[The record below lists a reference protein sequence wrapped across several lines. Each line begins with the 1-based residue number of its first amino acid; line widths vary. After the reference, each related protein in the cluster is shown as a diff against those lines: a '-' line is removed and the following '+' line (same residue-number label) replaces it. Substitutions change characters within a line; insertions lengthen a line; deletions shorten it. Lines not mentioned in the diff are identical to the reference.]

1 MTSQGNAATEA
12 TPGAIDAEVDGTV
25 VPTRVPRGFTIVG
38 VLGELFITAGVFVF
52 LFLGWQLWL
61 NDLIVGASQRDDAL
75 ELSQEFAPQTPAPTS
90 EPTAPGPQDYGD
102 PVVAAQPATAD
113 RFATIYVPRFGADFV
128 RTIAQGV
135 AQSPM
140 LANGVGH
147 YPDTQMPGE
156 VGNFAVAGHRTT
168 HGAPFNQISELQ
180 VGDAIY
186 VQTADGWYTYRFR
199 SLEYVR
205 PTSVDVLLPVP
216 RAPATEATDRMIT
229 LTSCNPLLSAAE
241 RIIAYGVLE
250 SWQPASAGPPAEIAA
265 LATGGA

>member
-1 MTSQGNAATEA
+1 MT
-12 TPGAIDAEVDGTV
+12 TPAEPLDQRPRPRRRRRFSV
-25 VPTRVPRGFTIVG
+25 VGI
-38 VLGELFITAGVFVF
+38 LGEVLVTSGVFVF

-61 NDLIVGASQRDDAL
+61 NDIIVGASQRDQAL
-75 ELSQEFAPQTPAPTS
+75 ELSQQFAQESPTPAPDPSDPTDT
-90 EPTAPGPQDYGD
+90 TAPVGFGD
-102 PVVAAQPATAD
+102 PVVAAAPARAD
-113 RFATIYVPRFGADFV
+113 RFATIYVPRFGADYV

-135 AQSPM
+135 DQSPM
-140 LANGVGH
+140 LADGVGH

-199 SLEYVR
+199 SIEYVR
-205 PTSVDVLLPVP
+205 PASVDVLLPVP
-216 RAPATEATDRMIT
+216 RAPGVQADDRMIT

-241 RIIAYGVLE
+241 RIIAYGVLD
-250 SWQPASAGPPAEIAA
+250 SWQPTSAGAPAEIASLA
-265 LATGGA
+265 LGGA